1 MPNIN
6 MLQAYEY
13 DAILRMCATYD
24 GKVDKMMEVAMIAM
38 CLICQIYNYVLSD

>member
-1 MPNIN
+1 

-38 CLICQIYNYVLSD
+38 HVFNMLDIQLCSI